1 MGYCNA
7 PSAHSVRELSACTGS
22 SHAGSAELLHM
33 LWMDDDRNALVDF
46 RQSACSVLED
56 GCMQGTHTL
65 KDSFTLNART
75 GAP

>member
-1 MGYCNA
+1 
-7 PSAHSVRELSACTGS
+7 
-22 SHAGSAELLHM
+22 M
-33 LWMDDDRNALVDF
+33 LWMDDERNALVDF

-75 GAP
+75 GAHDHMVTMATRSCNYKYIRGLAV